1 MQPTLCSKCKKNL
14 AVIFISRIE
23 NGVTKNEG
31 LCLKCAREMG
41 VQPVDD
47 MMKRMGITDEDLDN
61 LTDEMMNMFQ
71 NAEGLE
77 GLIPQNPEEGED
89 DGEEDEG
96 KTATFPFLNRLFGA
110 NNQNAANAPREENPH
125 RLCQGRPS
133 GKAEERQ
140 KEVP

>member
-61 LTDEMMNMFQ
+61 LTEEMMGMP
-71 NAEGLE
+71 GMK
-77 GLIPQNPEEGED
+77 EEMRRPMMVIVS
-89 DGEEDEG
+89 
-96 KTATFPFLNRLFGA
+96 AFLKSCPG
-110 NNQNAANAPREENPH
+110 
-125 RLCQGRPS
+125 G
-133 GKAEERQ
+133 
-140 KEVP
+140 V